1 MQELTTYILHLRTVN
16 KEEARNRVPTPPQ
29 DVEMQDPP
37 RDKRAAQVVVKTREV
52 PAIEVVRTMEVLA
65 IEADRTR
72 AEPIEGVRTPLA
84 KEEAK
89 EGESLGGHIV
99 ECTKLTH
106 EWVEVSLLPCS
117 ICEADL
123 FLQALSCNA

>member
-1 MQELTTYILHLRTVN
+1 MFILHVFMQELTTYILHLRTVN
-16 KEEARNRVPTPPQ
+16 KEEASNRVFTPPQ

-72 AEPIEGVRTPLA
+72 A
-84 KEEAK
+84 
-89 EGESLGGHIV
+89 
-99 ECTKLTH
+99 
-106 EWVEVSLLPCS
+106 
-117 ICEADL
+117 
-123 FLQALSCNA
+123 